1 MLKNLKN
8 KIQKRGKGLLSR
20 SFVREFSWHTF
31 ANLSVQGF
39 SFLSIIF
46 VSRYLGPTNLGLMSF
61 VQNYLAIFISTVS
74 GMDFYF
80 TWHIVKSENK
90 IVDTFRFAIQKTY
103 ITFFIFLLGISFAY
117 FSFPS
122 DVFILSLFLFIPFLF
137 NGLSSFWLYALS
149 EKRAKLVSTI
159 QVISA
164 FSFFIL
170 KFSFTQISLPLKAF
184 VFISGLELVINS
196 IVITT
201 FFLLQHKN
209 KESLFLKEVV
219 NTKIP
224 SLIETF
230 KLMFEIRYNLLL
242 TIFWQAV
249 MRADQ
254 LILAKM
260 TSAYTVGIYAAAVK
274 ITEAPNVFVTVLAL
288 VTYPRVAE
296 YVKNIKEKNSV
307 EIYREKLNKIFKMYF
322 ISGLVITFC
331 LVVLAPIGIKIMYGD
346 KFLESISILRI
357 YAFSVPGLFVSY
369 YYMALFGACE
379 ERKKPAFAAVFVA
392 VLNIILVY
400 VLTVNYGVYGT
411 AFASALAY
419 SVSGFVFYLY
429 HRKYKFYQ

>member
-1 MLKNLKN
+1 MKN
-8 KIQKRGKGLLSR
+8 KIKERVKDILSR

-31 ANLSVQGF
+31 ANLSVQMF

-61 VQNYLAIFISTVS
+61 VQNYLTVFISTVS

-90 IVDTFRFAIQKTY
+90 ILETFRFAIQKTY
-103 ITFFIFLLGISFAY
+103 VTLFIFIFGLSFAY
-117 FSFPS
+117 FSFPH

-137 NGLSSFWLYALS
+137 SGLSSFWLYALS
-149 EKRAKLVSTI
+149 EKRARLLGLIQIST
-159 QVISA
+159 A
-164 FSFFIL
+164 FSSFLL
-170 KFSFTQISLPLKAF
+170 KFSFVQMALPLKAF
-184 VFISGLELVINS
+184 VFISGLELVVS
-196 IVITT
+196 SVFITL
-201 FFLLQHKN
+201 FFFYKN
-209 KESLFLKEVV
+209 NFLKELLKI
-219 NTKIP
+219 KIP

-230 KLMFEIRYNLLL
+230 KLMLEIRYNLLL

-254 LILAKM
+254 LLLAKM

-296 YVKNIKEKNSV
+296 YIKHIKEKNS
-307 EIYREKLNKIFKMYF
+307 ISLYKEKLNKIFKMYL

-331 LVVLAPIGIKIMYGD
+331 LVALAPLGVKIMYGD
-346 KFLESISILRI
+346 RFSDSINILRI

-369 YYMALFGACE
+369 YYMALFGAYE
-379 ERKKPAFAAVFVA
+379 ERKIPAFAAVFVSI
-392 VLNIILVY
+392 LNIILVY
-400 VLTVNYGVYGT
+400 TLTLKYGVYGT

-429 HRKYKFYQ
+429 HRKYKLYQ